1 MKTLRSLGLNKHEG
15 GNDHVNACES
25 HVTPQKSLQNGIP
38 DIWKDVP
45 DSLSKELLKV
55 RVYHS
60 LKLASSAL
68 LHVSLAII
76 FLRFVTGLA
85 PTSITVCHD

>member
-1 MKTLRSLGLNKHEG
+1 M
-15 GNDHVNACES
+15 
-25 HVTPQKSLQNGIP
+25 TPLKSLQNGIP

-76 FLRFVTGLA
+76 FLRFATGLV
-85 PTSITVCHD
+85 PMSSTIFDNF